1 MPRRTQFLSSVAA
14 LIAILLPPA
23 FLHAQQAVTRGWP
36 LNADGA
42 LKIFNDVGSIRVI
55 GWDRDSVSVTGTM
68 ASGGVLFGGGDRT
81 GVKFG
86 VESKGAKNLTASDL
100 IVHVPAR
107 ARVWIRSASATIDVS
122 AYAGPLDVGSVSG
135 NVKIQGTPT
144 EVRAES
150 MNGTLDVTGSPAYLR
165 LKSATG
171 AITWNGSSDDVGI
184 TTVSGRM
191 IVNAGT
197 VQRGRFE
204 SIDGEVRYSGS
215 VGTNGSIAVD
225 THSGN
230 VLLAF
235 TKGTSV
241 QLDVSA
247 RGCELFGVQQGQER
261 VAKVPL
267 PPKGFFK
274 SLGKPNV
281 MSPSFTVRSYKGYVT
296 AVVQ

>member
-1 MPRRTQFLSSVAA
+1 MPVRTRFLTWFTA
-14 LIAILLPPA
+14 LAVLLMYAP
-23 FLHAQQAVTRGWP
+23 LSDAQQAVTRGWP
-36 LNADGA
+36 LNADGS
-42 LKIFNDVGSIRVI
+42 LKIYNDVGTIRVI
-55 GWDRDSVSVTGTM
+55 GWDRDSIAVMGTIGTGGSM
-68 ASGGVLFGGGDRT
+68 FGGGDRA

-86 VESKGAKNLTASDL
+86 IEGNGSKNLTASDL
-100 IVHVPAR
+100 VVHVPAR

-122 AYAGPLDVGSVSG
+122 AYAGPLDIASVSG
-135 NVKIQGTPT
+135 SVKIQGTPT

-150 MNGTLDVTGSPAYLR
+150 MNGTLDVTASPAYLR

-191 IVNAGT
+191 TVNAGT
-197 VQRGRFE
+197 VHRGRFE
-204 SIDGEVRYSGS
+204 SIDGEVRYRGS
-215 VGTNGSIAVD
+215 IGANGTIAVD

-235 TKGTSV
+235 TKGTNV

-247 RGCELFGVQQGQER
+247 RGCELFGVPLGQER
-261 VAKVPL
+261 VAKIPH
-267 PPKGFFK
+267 PPKGFYK
-274 SLGKPNV
+274 TLGKPSPV
-281 MSPSFTVRSYKGYVT
+281 SPSFTVRTYKGYVT

>member
-1 MPRRTQFLSSVAA
+1 MSARTRILTLFTAIGALLLHATPSV
-14 LIAILLPPA
+14 
-23 FLHAQQAVTRGWP
+23 AQQAVTRGWP

-42 LKIFNDVGSIRVI
+42 IKIHSDVGTVRVI
-55 GWDRDSVSVTGTM
+55 GWDRDSVAVTGTI
-68 ASGGVLFGGGDRT
+68 ANGGAMFGGGDRT

-86 VESKGAKNLTASDL
+86 IEGKGAKNLTSSDL
-100 IVHVPAR
+100 VVHVPAR
-107 ARVWIRSASATIDVS
+107 ARVWIRSASATVDVS
-122 AYAGPLDVGSVSG
+122 AYAGPLDVASVSG

-150 MNGTLDVTGSPAYLR
+150 MNGTLDVTASPAYLR

-171 AITWNGSSDDVGI
+171 AIAWNGSSEDVAI
-184 TTVSGRM
+184 ATVSGRLT
-191 IVNAGT
+191 VNAGT

-215 VGTNGSIAVD
+215 IGANGSIAVD

-235 TKGTSV
+235 TKGTNV

-247 RGCELFGVQQGQER
+247 RGCELFGVPMGQER
-261 VAKVPL
+261 MVKFPN
-267 PPKGFFK
+267 PPKGFYK
-274 SLGKPNV
+274 TLGKPSPV
-281 MSPSFTVRSYKGYVT
+281 SPSFTVRTYKGYVT

>member
-1 MPRRTQFLSSVAA
+1 MPARTRILSSIAA
-14 LIAILLPPA
+14 LVALLGQAAPGI
-23 FLHAQQAVTRGWP
+23 AQQAVTRGWP

-42 LKIFNDVGSIRVI
+42 LKIYNDVGSIRVI
-55 GWDRDSVSVTGTM
+55 GWDRDSVAVSGTI
-68 ASGGVLFGGGDRT
+68 ANGGSMFGGGDRT

-86 VESKGAKNLTASDL
+86 IEGKGSKNLTASDL
-100 IVHVPAR
+100 VVHVPAR

-150 MNGTLDVTGSPAYLR
+150 MNGNLDVTGSPAYLR

-191 IVNAGT
+191 IVNAGS

-204 SIDGEVRYSGS
+204 SIDGEVRYSGT
-215 VGTNGSIAVD
+215 VGANGSIAVD

-247 RGCELFGVQQGQER
+247 RGCELFGVLQGQER
-261 VAKVPL
+261 VVKVPL

-274 SLGKPNV
+274 SLGKPGV
-281 MSPSFTVRSYKGYVT
+281 MSPSFTVRTYKGYVT

>member
-1 MPRRTQFLSSVAA
+1 MPARTRILSLFTALVA
-14 LIAILLPPA
+14 LCMYSPPA
-23 FLHAQQAVTRGWP
+23 GAQQAVTRGWP

-42 LKIFNDVGSIRVI
+42 LKIYNDVGTIRVI
-55 GWDRDSVSVTGTM
+55 GWNRDSIAVTGTIANG
-68 ASGGVLFGGGDRT
+68 ASMFGGGDRT

-86 VESKGAKNLTASDL
+86 IEGKGAKNLTSSDL
-100 IVHVPAR
+100 VVHVPAR
-107 ARVWIRSASATIDVS
+107 ARVWIRSASATIDVR
-122 AYAGPLDVGSVSG
+122 AYAGPLDVASVSG
-135 NVKIQGTPT
+135 SVKIQGTPT

-150 MNGTLDVTGSPAYLR
+150 MNGTLDVTASPAYLR

-171 AITWNGSSDDVGI
+171 AIAWNGSSDDVGI

-191 IVNAGT
+191 TVNAGT

-215 VGTNGSIAVD
+215 IGVNGSIAVD

-235 TKGTSV
+235 TKGTNV

-247 RGCELFGVQQGQER
+247 RGCELFGVSLGQER
-261 VAKVPL
+261 VSKFPN
-267 PPKGFFK
+267 PPKGFYK
-274 SLGKPNV
+274 TLGKPSPV
-281 MSPSFTVRSYKGYVT
+281 SPSFTVRTYKGYVT